1 MEGLMG
7 SAAQTAAPP
16 PSHRASRGG
25 PEPTGGAVGG
35 RNTGALHTLHTLP
48 GHPDPPQA
56 GAGKPLV
63 WVEPFGEPGR
73 VRQVSVPGCSPDYTV
88 GPLPPSRGLE
98 DRGQPGS
105 GLEPRAGVGPA
116 GAAPRVFCARRSA
129 RAQEKRAVLP
139 RPAEGARAGPADPA
153 FPRGRCS
160 PAPGRT
166 DPPGGHGN
174 EAPLLQVALGA
185 PLSCRNSEARAPR
198 GGFAAP
204 RPAPGQGARTP
215 SLRCRGAPGRPA
227 GGTPERAVCPCGP
240 AGLLTA
246 AGAGPAAGGQRASR
260 GPPPPPAGAF

>member
-16 PSHRASRGG
+16 PSHGASRGG

-105 GLEPRAGVGPA
+105 GLEPRAGVGPV
-116 GAAPRVFCARRSA
+116 GAAPRVSCARRSA

-204 RPAPGQGARTP
+204 RPAPGRGREHPRYVA
-215 SLRCRGAPGRPA
+215 GAPQ
-227 GGTPERAVCPCGP
+227 
-240 AGLLTA
+240 
-246 AGAGPAAGGQRASR
+246 AGPLE
-260 GPPPPPAGAF
+260 GPRSAPSAPVAQLGS